1 MKVEIARKIKGVHKT
16 KKPEKWGRVM
26 VFNAAF
32 NIISFISWQSDLLVS
47 ETRIPGE
54 NPRPVASQWQP
65 LSHNVVCSTHL
76 HVRDSNSQLL
86 GL

>member
-32 NIISFISWQSDLLVS
+32 NIISFIS
-47 ETRIPGE
+47 
-54 NPRPVASQWQP
+54 
-65 LSHNVVCSTHL
+65 
-76 HVRDSNSQLL
+76 
-86 GL
+86 